1 MIYFK
6 CIYFLLLVFESCWI
20 CLVIPNNNNN
30 NKKTLNENSLDYLCG
45 SCCNSTLHCTT
56 GRQLSCLLGRVPGLK
71 TDVTAPFF
79 QQLLQNTEN
88 DLSAHIRSILS
99 FKSVLKLC

>member
-56 GRQLSCLLGRVPGLK
+56 GQQLSCLLGRVPGLK